1 MRTPTADLRDRA
13 RATGSPESVRA
24 PRALL
29 WVLFLGVLMGALDI
43 AIVGPALP
51 AIQRAFGVA
60 ERDLAWA
67 FTVYVLLHLVGT
79 PLMAKLADRFGRRA
93 IYVLDVGLFALG
105 SLIVAAAPGFGG
117 LLLGRALQGFGSG
130 GIFPVA
136 SAVIGDVFPP
146 ERRGRALG
154 LLGAVFGL
162 AFLIGPVLGGLL
174 LRYSWRWLFLINL
187 PVAAW
192 VIALAL
198 RLLPSG
204 AAHPHPEQKPFDWA
218 GWLTLGGLLI
228 ALDYGLDRLGPTT
241 APTPELP
248 ISAGLALLVAVGLF
262 PLFVRAERRSADP
275 ILRLELLWGSGQ
287 ARRATL
293 LALGAGLFEGA
304 LVFVPAMLVAAYEIS
319 SATASFLLLPAV
331 VAMALGAPT
340 AGFLLDRWGSRA
352 VVLWGTALLAVGLA
366 LLGLLASRSLGFFY
380 LSSVLVGFG
389 LTSLLGAPLRYIL
402 LHEAPPSERSVAQGA
417 IGLVTTVGLSL
428 SGPLMGG
435 LIGTVGGV
443 RGYTV
448 AYGAL
453 ALVALA
459 LMGVAWG
466 LKGRGEERASLAQA
480 DTEANAKDR

>member
-1 MRTPTADLRDRA
+1 MTMRN
-13 RATGSPESVRA
+13 
-24 PRALL
+24 PRTLL
-29 WVLFLGVLMGALDI
+29 LVLFLGVLMGALDI

-51 AIQRAFGVA
+51 AIREAFGVA

-67 FTVYVLLHLVGT
+67 FTVYVLLNLVGT

-105 SLIVAAAPGFGG
+105 SLVVAAAPGFGW

-154 LLGAVFGL
+154 MIGAVFGL

-174 LRYSWRWLFLINL
+174 LRFSWRWLFFINL
-187 PVAAW
+187 PVAAL

-198 RLLPSG
+198 RLLPA
-204 AAHPHPEQKPFDWA
+204 AAHPQPKPFDWA
-218 GWLTLGGLLI
+218 GWLTLGGLLV
-228 ALDYGLDRLGPTT
+228 ALDYGLDRLGPTG
-241 APTPELP
+241 PTPELP
-248 ISAGLALLVAVGLF
+248 ISAGLSLLVAAGLF

-287 ARRATL
+287 SKRATL

-304 LVFVPAMLVAAYEIS
+304 LVFVPALLVTAYGLS

-352 VVLWGTALLAVGLA
+352 VVLLGTGLLAAGLA
-366 LLGLLASRSLGFFY
+366 LLGLLAPQRLPFFY
-380 LSSVLVGFG
+380 LSSVLLGFG

-428 SGPLMGG
+428 SGPIMGG
-435 LIGTVGGV
+435 LIGALRGV
-443 RGYTV
+443 RGYAA
-448 AYGAL
+448 AYGTL
-453 ALVALA
+453 ALIALA

-466 LKGRGEERASLAQA
+466 LKRREEERASVAA
-480 DTEANAKDR
+480 ASTTTSS